1 MVAHP
6 WPAPR
11 ARRPWRWAAVA
22 ILVGAAPVSAC
33 GGGGLDTT
41 DGGVGTID
49 AGGATIDAGGTP
61 TGDPATGPGG
71 GSNLTCGGASFP
83 PNATLYQDIANAE
96 LDVESAT
103 IMAALD
109 ARNWGDSGQRQ
120 TLGIDF
126 SFEINCAAPTVA
138 RRMYAQDGDNQPDC
152 DLAPV
157 PLPDG
162 GKIEGAGDYA
172 CTGGDCHLLVYQ
184 GTRIYELYQA
194 NITGG
199 AATGGTFTGTCLA
212 IWDLTRD
219 YWDPSNHSPDYSR
232 GDACD
237 GGNAAD
243 LPIAPMLLTA
253 EELNAA
259 LAGDGIIH
267 HALRFTMVN
276 SRIRATAYVHPAT
289 HYGFGGTTGGDD
301 TLPTGA
307 RLRLRG
313 DYNLAGL
320 PNDAARV
327 VARTLQHYG
336 MYLADGG
343 NIYISATTDA
353 ADVLNNSA
361 VGALRPRDF
370 EMVGGGRRIA
380 RHDYSCMHVPITD

>member
-1 MVAHP
+1 MVEN
-6 WPAPR
+6 WLS
-11 ARRPWRWAAVA
+11 ARRVASRWKRATVAVV
-22 ILVGAAPVSAC
+22 IGIGATIGGC
-33 GGGGLDTT
+33 GSETEGS
-41 DGGVGTID
+41 DGGV
-49 AGGATIDAGGTP
+49 P

-71 GSNLTCGGASFP
+71 GSNLTCGHASFS
-83 PNATLYQDIANAE
+83 PNATLYQDISSAT
-96 LDVESAT
+96 LDPESAM
-103 IMAALD
+103 ILAALE
-109 ARNWGDSGQRQ
+109 ARNWGDASDRL

-126 SFEINCAAPTVA
+126 SLEVNCAASNVA
-138 RRMYAQDGDNQPDC
+138 RRAYTQDGDNQPDC

-157 PLPDG
+157 PLPPG
-162 GKIEGAGDYA
+162 GKTEGAGDYA
-172 CTGGDCHLLVYQ
+172 CSGGDCHLIVYQ
-184 GTRIYELYQA
+184 GLRIYELYQA

-199 AATGGTFTGTCLA
+199 AATGGTFTGACLA

-219 YWDPSNHSPDYSR
+219 YWDAANQSPSYSR

-237 GGNAAD
+237 GGTAAD

-253 EELNAA
+253 DELRAA
-259 LAGDGIIH
+259 MAGDGIIH
-267 HALRFTMVN
+267 HALRFTIKN
-276 SRIRATAYVHPAT
+276 NRIRSSGYVHPAT
-289 HYGFGGTTGGDD
+289 HYGFTGTTGGPD

-313 DYNLAGL
+313 DYNLASL

-353 ADVLNNSA
+353 SAVLANSA

-370 EMVGGGRRIA
+370 EMVGGGRRIGG
-380 RHDYSCMHVPITD
+380 HDYSCAHVPITD